1 MIITKEEMADGS
13 QHVFRFNE
21 EALGRDN
28 IKLAVVEENDDLSFV
43 KPDDIIISRTFNR
56 NLIDRIKSSG
66 ARNTAEDYS
75 TYALIRDKI
84 ALSDY
89 LHRNGVLVPD
99 YYTIEQVID
108 GNPYFVKPRFG
119 QDSFGIT
126 TDCICQSKCEVVNQV
141 KRICRELHQD
151 SIIEDFIAG
160 LECTVACVSDGRDV
174 KAYAVEMD
182 CSKSGG
188 IQTYQSKDNYEEY
201 CSALHD
207 TELEKISLNIFSI
220 LGLKHHARIDFRR
233 DNRGNYYL
241 IDINLLPGL
250 GPLGDYAKC
259 LLLSGNLS
267 YIDAMKSIVNSASK
281 D

>member
-1 MIITKEEMADGS
+1 MADGS

-28 IKLAVVEENDDLSFV
+28 IKLAAVDENDDLSFV
-43 KPDDIIISRTFNR
+43 KSDDIVISRTFNGT
-56 NLIDRIKSSG
+56 LIDRIKATG
-66 ARNTAEDYS
+66 ARNTAEHKLLYG
-75 TYALIRDKI
+75 LVRDKVL
-84 ALSDY
+84 LSDY
-89 LHRNGVLVPD
+89 LDSHRILVPQRLTERD
-99 YYTIEQVID
+99 IEEVKAC
-108 GNPYFVKPRFG
+108 FVKPRFG

-126 TDCICQSKCEVVNQV
+126 LDCICKSWQEVIKQTR
-141 KRICRELHQD
+141 RIGEETGQHCT
-151 SIIEDFIAG
+151 IEEFIDG
-160 LECTVACVSDGRDV
+160 VECTVACVADGQKV
-174 KAYAVEMD
+174 KTYALEVD

-207 TELEKISLNIFSI
+207 TELEKIAMNIFSI
-220 LGLKHHARIDFRR
+220 LGLKHHARMDFRR
-233 DNRGNYYL
+233 DSNGNYYL

-281 D
+281 Y

>member
-1 MIITKEEMADGS
+1 MADGS
-13 QHVFRFNE
+13 HHVFRFNE

-43 KPDDIIISRTFNR
+43 KSSDTVVSRTFNGA
-56 NLIDRIKSSG
+56 LIEKIKKTG
-66 ARNTAEDYS
+66 ARNTAEKHS
-75 TYALIRDKI
+75 TYVLIRDKI
-84 ALSDY
+84 ALSNF
-89 LHRNGVLVPD
+89 LRENGILVPNS
-99 YYTIEQVID
+99 YTIEQVSN
-108 GNPYFVKPRFG
+108 GKNYFVKPRFG

-126 TDCICQSKCEVVNQV
+126 LDCICQSKCEVVNQV
-141 KRICRELHQD
+141 KRIGRELHQD
-151 SIIEDFIAG
+151 SIIEDFIDG
-160 LECTVACVSDGRDV
+160 VECTVACVANGHEV
-174 KAYAVEMD
+174 KTYVLEVD

-188 IQTYQSKDNYEEY
+188 IQTYQSKENYEEY

-207 TELEKISLNIFSI
+207 TELEKIALNIFSI
-220 LGLKHHARIDFRR
+220 LGLRHHARMDFRC
-233 DNRGNYYL
+233 DSKGNYYL

-267 YIDAMKSIVNSASK
+267 YIDAMKSIVNSASI